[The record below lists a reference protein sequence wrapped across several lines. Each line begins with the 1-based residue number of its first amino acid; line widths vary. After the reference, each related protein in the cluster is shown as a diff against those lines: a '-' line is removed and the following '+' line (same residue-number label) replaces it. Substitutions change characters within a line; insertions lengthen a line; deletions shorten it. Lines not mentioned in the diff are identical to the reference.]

1 MFGYLRPLQDEL
13 KVKEAR
19 LYRAVYCGIC
29 RAMARRAG
37 QLPRLALQ
45 YDAVL
50 PALLWLALSEKEG
63 RMEKRRCVAQP
74 VKAHPVMVD
83 HPALDVAADVCLL
96 LAHRKLKDNAA
107 DEHRITAA
115 AGSRLLAGAVKG
127 SQERLGRETVE
138 EVDQCLT
145 RLSQLEREG
154 CSALD
159 EVADASGGMLQA
171 LFLAGPGL
179 PEAAKKPLGWLGY
192 QTGRWVYLAD
202 CIDDY
207 DQDAQSGAYNVLLM
221 SGQPREEALNLARE
235 ACDYAAAQAAAALD
249 LMDLKRYRG
258 LLENYYFA
266 GMPYRLTQ
274 LGKKEK

>member
-19 LYRAVYCGIC
+19 LYRSVYCGIC

-50 PALLWLALSEKEG
+50 PALLWLSLSPKEG

-107 DEHRITAA
+107 DEHRIPAA
-115 AGSRLLAGAVKG
+115 AGSLLLAKAVKG

-138 EVDQCLT
+138 EVDRHLA
-145 RLSQLEREG
+145 RLSALEREG
-154 CSALD
+154 CGVLD

-171 LFLAGPGL
+171 LFLAGPEL
-179 PEAAKKPLGWLGY
+179 PEEAKKPLGWLGY

-207 DQDAQSGAYNVLLM
+207 DKDAQSGAYNVLRM
-221 SGQPREEALNLARE
+221 SGHPREEALELARE
-235 ACDYAAAQAAAALD
+235 ACDYAAAQAAATLD

>member
-1 MFGYLRPLQDEL
+1 
-13 KVKEAR
+13 
-19 LYRAVYCGIC
+19 
-29 RAMARRAG
+29 
-37 QLPRLALQ
+37 
-45 YDAVL
+45 
-50 PALLWLALSEKEG
+50 
-63 RMEKRRCVAQP
+63 MEKRRCVAQP

-83 HPALDVAADVCLL
+83 HSALDVAADVCLL

-107 DEHRITAA
+107 DEHKITAA
-115 AGSRLLAGAVKG
+115 AGSLLLAKAVKG
-127 SQERLGRETVE
+127 SQDRLGHKTVE
-138 EVDQCLT
+138 QVDRSLA
-145 RLSQLEREG
+145 RLSQLESEG

-179 PEAAKKPLGWLGY
+179 PEAVKKPLGWLGY